1 MNVKN
6 SIFCGKQWM
15 SKYTVMRHTWCK
27 LFSRGTL
34 MHADLNAYHIMI
46 KVTLPD
52 LLPKGKV
59 SCYTG
64 GSLSIMEVITS
75 KDECLKR

>member
-1 MNVKN
+1 MV
-6 SIFCGKQWM
+6 
-15 SKYTVMRHTWCK
+15 RRTWCK

-46 KVTLPD
+46 KVALPD

-64 GSLSIMEVITS
+64 EFKHHASYNF
-75 KDECLKR
+75 